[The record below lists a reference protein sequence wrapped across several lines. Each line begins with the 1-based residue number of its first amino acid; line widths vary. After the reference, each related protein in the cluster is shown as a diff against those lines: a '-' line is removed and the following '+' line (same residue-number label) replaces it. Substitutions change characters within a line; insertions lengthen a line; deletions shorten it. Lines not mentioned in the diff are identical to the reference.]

1 LGANPALEAKIND
14 INTSV
19 DTVEKKCGVSS
30 GELTRF
36 VDILSASA
44 TPALLI
50 GKEIVQSS
58 GASYKLLLLS
68 AINYLANGR
77 IYLLS
82 GVQMSRACLIWAVPP
97 TFCPATGLLH
107 MRNSER
113 DVKASGMRS

>member
-1 LGANPALEAKIND
+1 
-14 INTSV
+14 V
-19 DTVEKKCGVSS
+19 RVSS

-36 VDILSASA
+36 VDILAASA

-68 AINYLANGR
+68 AINYIANGR

-82 GVQMSRACLIWAVPP
+82 ERSNEQGLLDMAVHLIFCLG
-97 TFCPATGLLH
+97 TGLLH

-113 DVKASGMRS
+113 DMRTSAYGNI